1 VIGMNILRNEKGFT
15 LIELVMIII
24 ILGILAA
31 VAIPKFMNLRDDA
44 DRANAKSV
52 VGALNSTASIVFA
65 KHAVGST
72 GVCSEGATVDTAAEL
87 AACLDGGLPANW
99 ATSSDNITY
108 TTNGTKHTFAMT
120 DEVASTSRPS
130 VATDDTEAG
139 TWP

>member
-1 VIGMNILRNEKGFT
+1 MKMLRNEKGFT

-31 VAIPKFMNLRDDA
+31 VAIPRFVNLREEA
-44 DRANAKSV
+44 DQANANAV
-52 VGALNSTASIVFA
+52 IGALNSTAAIIFA
-65 KHAVGST
+65 SHVT
-72 GVCSEGATVDTAAEL
+72 GTTNVCAEGATIATDEEL

-99 ATSSDNITY
+99 AVDGAANNFTY
-108 TTNGTKHTFAMT
+108 NAGGTTHTFAVT
-120 DEVASTSRPS
+120 AEVATTSRAT